1 MIGLD
6 GSTATTA
13 TVRPAAA
20 DLGDQRRDEGRL
32 ARAGRPGDPDQ
43 VRPPGRRVEPAHGR
57 LGDRRPVLDRGQQP
71 GQRAAIARHRGV
83 GQLAGLLDGP
93 RRASAI

>member
-13 TVRPAAA
+13 TVRPAARSSPIRA
-20 DLGDQRRDEGRL
+20 ATSVDLPAPGGPVMPDEMGV
-32 ARAGRPGDPDQ
+32 PGP
-43 VRPPGRRVEPAHGR
+43 RVELAQGR

-71 GQRAAIARHRGV
+71 GQRAAVAGEGRVVAQLGGPLV
-83 GQLAGLLDGP
+83 GRRRP
-93 RRASAI
+93 R